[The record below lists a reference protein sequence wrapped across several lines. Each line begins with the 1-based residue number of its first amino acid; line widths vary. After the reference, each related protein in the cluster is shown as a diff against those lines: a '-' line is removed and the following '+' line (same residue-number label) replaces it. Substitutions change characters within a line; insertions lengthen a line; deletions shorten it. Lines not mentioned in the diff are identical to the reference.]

1 LDEGGNVNKYWAIIV
16 PGVLGGLI
24 FYAYSETGYLGGIV
38 RSAVDPILQPL
49 LRFVGHIFRV

>member
-1 LDEGGNVNKYWAIIV
+1 VNKYWAIIV